1 MMTALA
7 TVIDVASRSG
17 KLVVKV
23 SCEQQT
29 SCNHCK
35 SQKSC
40 GTGMVSKA
48 LGNKSHEWQLDS
60 DQLAQAGKSLKAG
73 QIVEIGLPEKSLV
86 LSALTVYLL
95 PLVAMM
101 LGSLIAQVWLR
112 PLLGG
117 GEGIVIFM
125 FFLFGGV
132 GIYFAKPLT
141 DWLETKVGREVSLI
155 RVLGQPIC

>member
-7 TVIDVASRSG
+7 TVISVEQEQG
-17 KLVVKV
+17 INHVQL

-29 SCNHCK
+29 SCNSCK

-48 LGNKSHEWQLDS
+48 LGSKAHFWRLHTT
-60 DQLAQAGKSLKAG
+60 QALQKG

-86 LSALTVYLL
+86 LSALVVYLL
-95 PLVAMM
+95 PLLTMIA
-101 LGSLIAQVWLR
+101 GSVLAQLILR
-112 PLLGG
+112 PWFNL

-125 FFLFGGV
+125 FFVCGAL
-132 GIYFAKPLT
+132 GIYFAKPMT
-141 DWLETKVGREVSLI
+141 QWLEKKVDNEVSLI
-155 RVLGQPIC
+155 RVLGQPII